1 MLFLQTIITCICL
14 DTVKTS
20 PVVLFQKTCSAQR
33 VILCEI
39 IVGTLV
45 KTAVSAYFTSKQTLH
60 FSFARQNRLG
70 PYPFKKTTL
79 LMLAHRLRSWPN
91 IKPILGQR
99 FVFFSV
105 SHHHEIWRAPSA
117 AYRRIPPI
125 YYRLVTFRWQRSHHF
140 FKGWSTLAAKI
151 NRSLMGLLRMGR
163 FHGHAQRNPSKRILT
178 FDIQRN
184 KMFLTRPFA
193 RDMLALNLCDWDI
206 VLDLRL
212 YGSNFDFSAWNSMS
226 SQQNV
231 LNFKDSFKD
240 CFLFKG
246 LSHFGDQ
253 SQRSPN
259 ARWRALTLAG
269 PSFYY
274 RHVRLAIALDRRWT
288 LMIAESFQQVQSFQ
302 RTSIEPTA
310 QQTGYIILI

>member
-14 DTVKTS
+14 DTVKIS

-39 IVGTLV
+39 FVGTLV
-45 KTAVSAYFTSKQTLH
+45 KTTVSAYFTSKQILN
-60 FSFARQNRLG
+60 FSFARQNKLG
-70 PYPFKKTTL
+70 PYPFKKKTL

-91 IKPILGQR
+91 IKPTLGQR

-125 YYRLVTFRWQRSHHF
+125 YYRLVTFRWQRSRHF
-140 FKGWSTLAAKI
+140 FKGWSTLASKI

-163 FHGHAQRNPSKRILT
+163 FHVHIRNSPLCHARRNPSKRILT

-193 RDMLALNLCDWDI
+193 RDMLAINLCDWDI

-212 YGSNFDFSAWNSMS
+212 YGSKPPWPRGSVLGLRPPGLEFRILCLEDSVISIISPS
-226 SQQNV
+226 S
-231 LNFKDSFKD
+231 
-240 CFLFKG
+240 G
-246 LSHFGDQ
+246 G
-253 SQRSPN
+253 SP
-259 ARWRALTLAG
+259 G
-269 PSFYY
+269 P
-274 RHVRLAIALDRRWT
+274 V
-288 LMIAESFQQVQSFQ
+288 
-302 RTSIEPTA
+302 
-310 QQTGYIILI
+310 